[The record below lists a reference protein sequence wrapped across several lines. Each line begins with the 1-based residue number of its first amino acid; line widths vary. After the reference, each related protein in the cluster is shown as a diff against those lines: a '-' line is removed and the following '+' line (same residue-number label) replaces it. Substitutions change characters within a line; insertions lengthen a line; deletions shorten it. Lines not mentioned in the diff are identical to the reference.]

1 MKAIIGKKI
10 GMTQLFCEDGTV
22 VPVTLIQATPNVV
35 TQVKTKERDGYTAV
49 QIGMGNRKRAAKAQ
63 SVAWKNLGTFEVVK
77 EVRLDES
84 NMEVGAK
91 MDVSIFSVGDR
102 VDVVGTSKG
111 KGFQGVVRRHG
122 FHGHNTTHG
131 TKDAV
136 RMPGSIGAGGPQR
149 VFKGMRMAGHMGDK
163 RITVKNL
170 EVAQVRAQENIL
182 ALKGAIPGSRNS
194 VVLIQARA

>member
-10 GMTQLFCEDGTV
+10 GMTQLFREDGTV
-22 VPVTLIQATPNVV
+22 IPVTLVQATPNVV
-35 TQVKTKERDGYTAV
+35 MQIKTKERDGYTAV
-49 QIGMGNRKRAAKAQ
+49 QMGMGSRKHVAKAQ
-63 SVAWKNLGTFEVVK
+63 SVAWKNLGTFETVK
-77 EVRLDES
+77 EVRLDEEA
-84 NMEVGAK
+84 MEVGAK
-91 MDVSIFSVGDR
+91 VDVSLFSVGDR

-122 FHGHNTTHG
+122 FHGHNMTHG
-131 TKDAV
+131 TKDAM

-170 EVAQVRAQENIL
+170 EVAEVRVHENIL

>member
-1 MKAIIGKKI
+1 
-10 GMTQLFCEDGTV
+10 MTQLFREDGTV
-22 VPVTLIQATPNVV
+22 IPVTLVQATPNVV

-49 QIGMGNRKRAAKAQ
+49 QIGMGSRKHVAKAQ
-63 SVAWKNLGTFEVVK
+63 SVAWKNLGTFETVK
-77 EVRLDES
+77 EVRLDEEA
-84 NMEVGAK
+84 MEVGAK
-91 MDVSIFSVGDR
+91 VDVSLFSVGDR

-122 FHGHNTTHG
+122 FHGHNMTHG
-131 TKDAV
+131 TKDAM

-170 EVAQVRAQENIL
+170 EVAEVRVHENIL

>member
-10 GMTQLFCEDGTV
+10 GMTQLFREDGTV
-22 VPVTLIQATPNVV
+22 VPVTLVQATPNVV
-35 TQVKTKERDGYTAV
+35 TQIKTRERDGYTAV
-49 QIGMGNRKRAAKAQ
+49 QMGMGNRKRVAKAQ
-63 SVAWKNLGTFEVVK
+63 TVAWKNLGTFETVK
-77 EVRLDES
+77 EVRIDAADV
-84 NMEVGAK
+84 EVGAK
-91 MDVSIFSVGDR
+91 MDVSLFSVGDR

-170 EVAQVRAQENIL
+170 EVAEVRVQENIL

>member
-10 GMTQLFCEDGTV
+10 GMTQLFREDGTV
-22 VPVTLIQATPNVV
+22 IPVTLVQAEPNVV
-35 TQVKTKERDGYTAV
+35 TQIKTKERDGYTAV
-49 QIGMGNRKRAAKAQ
+49 QMGMGSRKHVAKAQ
-63 SVAWKNLGTFEVVK
+63 SVAWKNLGTFETVK
-77 EVRLDES
+77 EVRLDEEA
-84 NMEVGAK
+84 MEIGAK
-91 MDVSIFSVGDR
+91 VDVSLFSVGDR

-122 FHGHNTTHG
+122 FHGHNMTHG
-131 TKDAV
+131 TKDAM

-170 EVAQVRAQENIL
+170 EVAEVRVHENIL